1 MTTRTVS
8 RWLWASAGVL
18 GLGLSYARPASAGD
32 ALSILEVKVDP
43 PTLHALGV
51 QVLISDD
58 DNRNATI
65 SVRYREVGAASYVE
79 GPPLLRVMPETVS
92 IAVPQQLAGSV
103 FDLKPGT
110 DYEIELHAVDPDGG
124 VDETKVVTASTRPVP
139 RAEPK
144 AAVPVSVATASE
156 LQAALSAAQPGH
168 VITIKNGTY
177 AGAFSILASGTP
189 DDPIVVRGESRD
201 GVILN
206 GQNCDGCN
214 VLEVYGSYVHVEAM
228 TLESATRAIRY
239 QGDGAKGNV
248 ARRLAIRDVIHG
260 IGSKPNQE
268 AFTICDNVIEGRLAW
283 PWPFAADATSHWD
296 DQGVAVDGDGH
307 VVCHNV
313 IRGFGDPMISR
324 KLGAR
329 SIDFYG
335 NDVAE
340 AQDGTELDA
349 GTGNVR
355 CFHNRFTNVMAGV
368 SIQPVHGGPA
378 YVLRNVVINAA
389 DEPIKLK
396 SLGGTQEPSG
406 ALIYHNTFVSPK
418 IALNLQTPITQHNFV
433 VANNIFMG
441 PEVLAGQRTVEWTAK
456 IDKGVF
462 DYNGYY
468 PDGGFWLGVVSG
480 SNVVHDN
487 FAALMAGG
495 IFEMNGA
502 LLDGETFQ
510 SGAKGPADPQA
521 LAEPPSVALS
531 ASSKALDRGLVL
543 AGINTK
549 HAGKAPDLG
558 ALEAGCPT
566 PEYGPRPEGSE
577 GQTWAINCGMDSEG
591 PTSGA
596 GGGGGAGS
604 GGAGGS
610 SSGGGGAG
618 GDGMGGGGSSSDEG
632 DEGGCGCRVPAGDND
647 ATFTGASSLALLALA
662 ALRKRAR
669 RSRSQARF
677 AAKS

>member
-8 RWLWASAGVL
+8 RWVWASAGL
-18 GLGLSYARPASAGD
+18 LAAASLARPASAGD
-32 ALSILEVKVDP
+32 VLNILEVKVDP
-43 PTLHALGV
+43 PTLHTAGV

-65 SVRYREVGAASYVE
+65 SVRYREVGAASYIE
-79 GPPLLRVMPETVS
+79 GPPLLRVWPETVS

-124 VDETKVVTASTRPVP
+124 VDEIKVVTASTRPVP
-139 RAEPK
+139 PLTPK
-144 AAVPVSVATASE
+144 APVPVEVANVAE
-156 LQAALSAAQPGH
+156 LKAALSAAQPGH
-168 VITIKNGTY
+168 VITVKNGTY
-177 AGAFSILASGTP
+177 TSEFSILASGTP
-189 DDPIVVRGESRD
+189 EDPIIIRGESQD

-206 GQNCDGCN
+206 GSNCSGCN
-214 VLEVYGSYVHVEAM
+214 VFEVYGSYVHLEKM
-228 TLESATRAIRY
+228 TLESAVRAVRF

-248 ARRLAIRDVIHG
+248 ARRLAIRDVVHG

-268 AFTICDNVIEGRLAW
+268 AFTICDNIIEGRLAW

-296 DQGVAVDGDGH
+296 DQGVAMDGDGH

-313 IRGFGDPMISR
+313 IRRFGDPMISR
-324 KLGAR
+324 KVGAR

-335 NDVAE
+335 NDIAE

-349 GTGNVR
+349 GAGNIR
-355 CFHNRFTNVMAGV
+355 CFHNRFTNVMAGI
-368 SIQPVHGGPA
+368 SIQPSHGGPA

-396 SLGGTQEPSG
+396 SLGGVQEPSG

-433 VANNIFMG
+433 IANNIFMG
-441 PEVLAGQRTVEWTAK
+441 PEALAGQRTVEWTAK
-456 IDKGVF
+456 INQGVF

-468 PDGGFWLGVVSG
+468 PDGGFWLGVVNG
-480 SNVVHDN
+480 SNVLADN

-502 LLDGETFQ
+502 LLDGETFA

-521 LAEPPSVALS
+521 LATPVDVTLS
-531 ASSKALDRGLVL
+531 AASKALDRGLLL
-543 AGINTK
+543 AGINAK
-549 HAGKAPDLG
+549 HAGKGPDLG

-566 PEYGPRPEGSE
+566 PEYGPRPEGSDDI
-577 GQTWAINCGMDSEG
+577 TWAINCGMDSQG

-596 GGGGGAGS
+596 GGGGGGGGAGS
-604 GGAGGS
+604 GGAGQGGGS
-610 SSGGGGAG
+610 SSGGAG
-618 GDGMGGGGSSSDEG
+618 GEGGSNESPSEEG
-632 DEGGCGCRVPAGDND
+632 DCGCRVPGGPNN
-647 ATFTGASSLALLALA
+647 ATLAAASSIGLLVFA
-662 ALRKRAR
+662 ALSR
-669 RSRSQARF
+669 RSRRRRA
-677 AAKS
+677 

>member
-1 MTTRTVS
+1 MTTRTIS
-8 RWLWASAGVL
+8 RWAWASAGL
-18 GLGLSYARPASAGD
+18 LAAASLARPASAAD
-32 ALSILEVKVDP
+32 ALSIIEVKADP
-43 PTLHALGV
+43 PTLHAIGA

-65 SVRYREVGAASYVE
+65 SVRYREVGAASFIE
-79 GPPLLRVMPETVS
+79 GPPLLRVMPETVAV
-92 IAVPQQLAGSV
+92 AVPQQFAGSI

-110 DYEIELHAVDPDGG
+110 DYEIELHAIDPDGG
-124 VDETKVVTASTRPVP
+124 VDETKTLMASTRPVP
-139 RAEPK
+139 ADPK
-144 AAVPVSVATASE
+144 APVAVAVTNVSE
-156 LQAALSAAQPGH
+156 LKAALSAAQPGH
-168 VITIKNGTY
+168 VITLKNGTY
-177 AGAFSILASGTP
+177 TGEFSILASGTP
-189 DDPIVVRGESRD
+189 DDPIVIRGESQD

-206 GQNCDGCN
+206 GQNCDACN
-214 VLEVYGSYVHVEAM
+214 VFEIYGSYVHLEKM
-228 TLESATRAIRY
+228 TLENAVRAIRF

-248 ARRLAIRDVIHG
+248 ARRLAIRDVVHG

-268 AFTICDNVIEGRLAW
+268 AFTICDNIVEGRLAW

-296 DQGVAVDGDGH
+296 DQGITVDGDGH

-324 KLGAR
+324 KLLAR

-349 GTGNVR
+349 GAGNMR
-355 CFHNRFTNVMAGV
+355 CFHNRFTNVMAGI

-433 VANNIFMG
+433 IANNIFMG
-441 PEVLAGQRTVEWTAK
+441 PEVLAGQRTVEWTAQ
-456 IDKGVF
+456 IDKGLF

-468 PDGGFWLGVVSG
+468 PDGKFWLGVVNG
-480 SNVVHDN
+480 SNVLAND
-487 FAALMAGG
+487 FAGLMAGG

-502 LLDGETFQ
+502 LLDGETFA

-521 LAEPPSVALS
+521 LAMATDVTLAP
-531 ASSKALDRGLVL
+531 SSKALDRGLVL
-543 AGINTK
+543 PGINAK

-566 PEYGPRPEGSE
+566 PQYGPRPEGSE
-577 GQTWAINCGMDSEG
+577 DTTWAINCGIDSEG

-596 GGGGGAGS
+596 GGGGTGGSGGAGQGGNNPTGGS

-610 SSGGGGAG
+610 
-618 GDGMGGGGSSSDEG
+618 GGSNDDGSS
-632 DEGGCGCRVPAGDND
+632 DEGGCGCRVPGGDQE
-647 ATFTGASSLALLALA
+647 ASLAGASALGILAFA
-662 ALRKRAR
+662 ALRR
-669 RSRSQARF
+669 RSRRRRA
-677 AAKS
+677 